1 MAKMFY
7 TSQEAAEVLGKTEDE
22 IMEMTKSGQIQEF
35 LDRDQRMYKKEQIDI
50 LAGHGEDE
58 DEEAGNLNDSDID
71 MIGLADSNDVD
82 VLMESKEESVL
93 GLEDSKE
100 TTGISIFDADE
111 LETADPAAATQVSDT
126 IEPMEFSLDNA
137 GSGSGLLDL
146 TREADDTSLG
156 ADLNMIDEEI
166 YSSTEGSGEASGIGS
181 GIESGITSGL
191 GGESGF
197 FDTGADEA
205 EAVPASGLAMP
216 SVVEVYDS
224 GWSGAGVGFAIP
236 ALVTLFLAATIL
248 ISLMTGTVASIAGT
262 LAGNYMVYVGA
273 AAGVTIVLG
282 IVGYFIG
289 KATG

>member
-7 TSQEAAEVLGKTEDE
+7 TSQEAAEVLGKTEDD
-22 IMEMTKSGQIQEF
+22 IIEMTKSGQIQEF
-35 LDRDQRMYKKEQIDI
+35 LDRDQRMYKKEQIDL
-50 LAGHGEDE
+50 LAGHGEE

-146 TREADDTSLG
+146 TREVDDTSLG

-166 YSSTEGSGEASGIGS
+166 YSPTDGSGEASGMAS
-181 GIESGITSGL
+181 GMESGIAGGL

-205 EAVPASGLAMP
+205 DATPASGLAMP
-216 SVVEVYDS
+216 VAVEVYDG
-224 GWSGAGVGFAIP
+224 GWSGAGVGFALP
-236 ALVTLFLAATIL
+236 AIVALFLTATIL
-248 ISLMTGTVASIAGT
+248 ISLMTGSIATIADT
-262 LAGNYMVYVGA
+262 LAGNYTVYIGA